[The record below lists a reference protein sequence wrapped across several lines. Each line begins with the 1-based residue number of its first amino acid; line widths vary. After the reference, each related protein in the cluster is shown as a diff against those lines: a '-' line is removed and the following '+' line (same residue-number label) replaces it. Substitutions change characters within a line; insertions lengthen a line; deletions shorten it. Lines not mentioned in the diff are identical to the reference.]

1 MRPPVPSAPLALW
14 VLGCFSLLL
23 WLWALCTACH
33 RKRAQ
38 RQQTGQQGSLIP
50 VEMSLLR
57 QTHLC
62 SLSKSDTRLHELRRG
77 PCSSIA
83 PRPASMDLLH
93 PHWLEMSRGSTR
105 SQVLPSAFPPRQ
117 LPRAPPAAPATAPSP
132 IPEATYSN
140 VGLAAIP
147 RASLAA
153 SPVVWA
159 GTQLTISCARLG
171 PGAEYACV
179 QKHKG
184 TEQGYQELQQKAKVI
199 PATQMDVLYSKVCKP
214 KRKDPRPV
222 TDQLDPYGGR
232 AVLALESGVEYE
244 AIALRGQDMNQGPLE
259 NVYESIREGPSIGR
273 RLGVLRAAPQAVDP
287 GALATKSGASA
298 QFPAPGNISVP
309 VKRIPPGKAQLE
321 EVTAAA
327 ALTNLSTSQLCLGT
341 PAVTFNPA
349 EAR

>member
-1 MRPPVPSAPLALW
+1 MPSAPLALW

-38 RQQTGQQGSLIP
+38 RQQTGLQGSLVP
-50 VEMSLLR
+50 LETPLLR

-62 SLSKSDTRLHELRRG
+62 SLSKSDTRLHELHRG
-77 PCSSIA
+77 PRSSIA

-105 SQVLPSAFPPRQ
+105 SQVPNSAFPPRQ
-117 LPRAPPAAPATAPSP
+117 LPRAPPAAPATAPSTS
-132 IPEATYSN
+132 PEATYSN

-171 PGAEYACV
+171 PGAEYACI

-184 TEQGYQELQQKAKVI
+184 TEQSCQELQQKAKVI
-199 PATQMDVLYSKVCKP
+199 PATQMDVLYSRVCKP
-214 KRKDPRPV
+214 KRRDPRPV
-222 TDQLDPYGGR
+222 TDQLNLQDGR
-232 AVLALESGVEYE
+232 TILPFGSDVEYE
-244 AIALRGQDMNQGPLE
+244 AINLRGQDMKQGPLE
-259 NVYESIREGPSIGR
+259 NVYESIKEMGP
-273 RLGVLRAAPQAVDP
+273 
-287 GALATKSGASA
+287 
-298 QFPAPGNISVP
+298 
-309 VKRIPPGKAQLE
+309 
-321 EVTAAA
+321 
-327 ALTNLSTSQLCLGT
+327 
-341 PAVTFNPA
+341 
-349 EAR
+349 

>member
-77 PCSSIA
+77 PRSSIA

-105 SQVLPSAFPPRQ
+105 SQVPPSAFPPRQ

-132 IPEATYSN
+132 IPEVTYSN

-199 PATQMDVLYSKVCKP
+199 PATQVMSAWVGQGRWDCAHALQKTMPSPPLGLLLFRWMSCT
-214 KRKDPRPV
+214 PRSASLKGKTQDLSQTSWIPMV
-222 TDQLDPYGGR
+222 GGQFWP
-232 AVLALESGVEYE
+232 
-244 AIALRGQDMNQGPLE
+244 LRVVWNM
-259 NVYESIREGPSIGR
+259 RPS
-273 RLGVLRAAPQAVDP
+273 L
-287 GALATKSGASA
+287 SGA
-298 QFPAPGNISVP
+298 
-309 VKRIPPGKAQLE
+309 RI
-321 EVTAAA
+321 
-327 ALTNLSTSQLCLGT
+327 
-341 PAVTFNPA
+341 
-349 EAR
+349 